1 MYYYIV
7 AFLILP
13 WMNDPY
19 VMINTEMRYKNFEDW
34 YSTLLK
40 NREGLTLGLTAM
52 YPGLKIYSIRCMD
65 DKNLY
70 DLQQK
75 LQQEPHEPS

>member
-7 AFLILP
+7 AFLIFP

-19 VMINTEMRYKNFEDW
+19 VMINTEMRYKNFKDC

-40 NREGLTLGLTAM
+40 NREVLTLGLTAR
-52 YPGLKIYSIRCMD
+52 YPELQNYSIRCMD
-65 DKNLY
+65 HKNLY

>member
-1 MYYYIV
+1 
-7 AFLILP
+7 
-13 WMNDPY
+13 MNDPY
-19 VMINTEMRYKNFEDW
+19 VMINTEMRYKNFKDC

-40 NREGLTLGLTAM
+40 NREVLTLGLTAR
-52 YPGLKIYSIRCMD
+52 YPDLQNYSIRCMD
-65 DKNLY
+65 LKNLY